1 MKSGYIKLFRNIME
15 ERRFLVT
22 YSFTVYNQ
30 GYSAFA
36 NDEIVLNKKKIKDER
51 DIPFLL
57 KYEIQKIKIF
67 EDYDKRKKIREYS
80 RVFECS
86 A

>member
-1 MKSGYIKLFRNIME
+1 ME

-36 NDEIVLNKKKIKDER
+36 NAEIVLNKKHIRDER

-57 KYEIQKIKIF
+57 NYEIRKINRGNAYANKTLINF
-67 EDYDKRKKIREYS
+67 WEIR
-80 RVFECS
+80 
-86 A
+86 

>member
-1 MKSGYIKLFRNIME
+1 ME

-36 NDEIVLNKKKIKDER
+36 NDEIVLNNKEIRDER

-57 KYEIQKIKIF
+57 KS
-67 EDYDKRKKIREYS
+67 KIRKIERGNIYADKALINFWEI
-80 RVFECS
+80 R
-86 A
+86 

>member
-1 MKSGYIKLFRNIME
+1 ME

-30 GYSAFA
+30 GFSVFA
-36 NDEIVLNKKKIKDER
+36 NDEIVLNSKKIGDER

-57 KYEIQKIKIF
+57 KNEIRKINRGNA
-67 EDYDKRKKIREYS
+67 YADKVLINFWEIR
-80 RVFECS
+80 
-86 A
+86 

>member
-1 MKSGYIKLFRNIME
+1 ME

-36 NDEIVLNKKKIKDER
+36 NDEIVNKKHIRDET
-51 DIPFLL
+51 FL
-57 KYEIQKIKIF
+57 F
-67 EDYDKRKKIREYS
+67 
-80 RVFECS
+80 
-86 A
+86 

>member
-1 MKSGYIKLFRNIME
+1 ME

-30 GYSAFA
+30 GFSAFA
-36 NDEIVLNKKKIKDER
+36 NDEIVLNNKEIRDER

-57 KYEIQKIKIF
+57 KS
-67 EDYDKRKKIREYS
+67 KIRKIERGNAYS
-80 RVFECS
+80 DKVLINFWEIR
-86 A
+86 

>member
-1 MKSGYIKLFRNIME
+1 ME

-30 GYSAFA
+30 GFSAFA
-36 NDEIVLNKKKIKDER
+36 NDEIVLNSKKIGDER

-57 KYEIQKIKIF
+57 KSEIRKINRGNV
-67 EDYDKRKKIREYS
+67 YADKVLINFWEIR
-80 RVFECS
+80 
-86 A
+86 

>member
-1 MKSGYIKLFRNIME
+1 ME

-30 GYSAFA
+30 GFSGFA
-36 NDEIVLNKKKIKDER
+36 NDEIVLNSKKIRDER

-57 KYEIQKIKIF
+57 KSEIRKINRGNA
-67 EDYDKRKKIREYS
+67 YADKVLINFWEIR
-80 RVFECS
+80 
-86 A
+86 

>member
-1 MKSGYIKLFRNIME
+1 ME

-36 NDEIVLNKKKIKDER
+36 NHEIVLKNKHITDER
-51 DIPFLL
+51 DIPLLL
-57 KYEIQKIKIF
+57 KHEIRKIKQGNPHVGKTLINF
-67 EDYDKRKKIREYS
+67 WEIR
-80 RVFECS
+80 
-86 A
+86 

>member
-1 MKSGYIKLFRNIME
+1 MKSGYIKLIRNIME

-36 NDEIVLNKKKIKDER
+36 NDEIVLNKKHIRDER

-57 KYEIQKIKIF
+57 KHEIRKINRGNA
-67 EDYDKRKKIREYS
+67 YADKTLINFWEIR
-80 RVFECS
+80 
-86 A
+86 

>member
-1 MKSGYIKLFRNIME
+1 ME

-36 NDEIVLNKKKIKDER
+36 NHEIVLKNKHITDER
-51 DIPFLL
+51 DIPSLL
-57 KYEIQKIKIF
+57 KHEIRKIKQGNP
-67 EDYDKRKKIREYS
+67 YVDKTLINFWEIR
-80 RVFECS
+80 
-86 A
+86 

>member
-1 MKSGYIKLFRNIME
+1 ME

-36 NDEIVLNKKKIKDER
+36 NDEIVLNNKDIKDER

-57 KYEIQKIKIF
+57 KY
-67 EDYDKRKKIREYS
+67 KIRKIHRGNAYEDKTLINFWEI
-80 RVFECS
+80 R
-86 A
+86 

>member
-1 MKSGYIKLFRNIME
+1 ME

-36 NDEIVLNKKKIKDER
+36 NDEIVLNNKDIKDER

-57 KYEIQKIKIF
+57 QS
-67 EDYDKRKKIREYS
+67 KIRKINRGNAYADKVLINFWEI
-80 RVFECS
+80 R
-86 A
+86 